1 MIIITKVA
9 KKKNGKIK
17 ETDLAWKSQNQLF
30 PVTLLLLEICGWD
43 KAETESDCRKVN

>member
-1 MIIITKVA
+1 MIMIAKVA

-17 ETDLAWKSQNQLF
+17 DTDLAWKSQNQFL

-43 KAETESDCRKVN
+43 KRETESDCRH